1 MGTDPEGLIRAAKNS
16 PEALELAGMCLGPL
30 HCA

>member
-1 MGTDPEGLIRAAKNS
+1 MGTDPEGLKRAAKNS
-16 PEALELAGMCLGPL
+16 PEALELAGMSLGPL